1 VARDLELAGNITRA
15 EKPMKILFVCTANI
29 CRSPMAEEIFNAL
42 AEDRK
47 LPWHAESAG
56 VVALEGE
63 PMAPKASEALE
74 EAGIYTKGHRARQV
88 SQTML
93 EEADLVL
100 AMTPRHVAEL
110 RRLFG
115 GSSYKVYSL
124 PEYAKDASSEE
135 GIADPYGY
143 SMSAFR
149 TCVRQLFGYLDQV
162 VDRIER

>member
-1 VARDLELAGNITRA
+1 MTRA
-15 EKPMKILFVCTANI
+15 EEPKKILFVCTANI

-42 AEDRK
+42 AEDRM
-47 LPWHAESAG
+47 LPFRAQSAG
-56 VVALEGE
+56 VAALEGE

-74 EAGIYTKGHRARQV
+74 EVGIYTKGHRARQV
-88 SQTML
+88 SQRML

-115 GSSYKVYSL
+115 DSSRKIYTL
-124 PEYAKDASSEE
+124 LEYAKRAPSEE
-135 GIADPYGY
+135 GISDPYGH

-149 TCVRQLFGYLDQV
+149 TCVRQLFRYLDQV
-162 VDRIER
+162 VERLER